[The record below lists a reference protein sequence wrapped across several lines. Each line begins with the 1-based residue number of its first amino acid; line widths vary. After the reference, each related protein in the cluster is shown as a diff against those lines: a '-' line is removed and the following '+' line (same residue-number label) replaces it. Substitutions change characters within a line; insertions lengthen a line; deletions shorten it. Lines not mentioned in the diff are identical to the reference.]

1 MHSLYYTTPR
11 LVIKWD
17 IAKQPAAWR
26 EADLETTLCSTDDA
40 RDLKNTNKQ
49 KKTQEHDTS
58 VIGFKQHVL
67 RFKTMD
73 YAAITLINAQK
84 CEPEVKKMAFAEW
97 KHALNSPFHHP
108 AETTPPPL
116 FLV

>member
-1 MHSLYYTTPR
+1 MQETLKKH
-11 LVIKWD
+11 
-17 IAKQPAAWR
+17 KQ
-26 EADLETTLCSTDDA
+26 T
-40 RDLKNTNKQ
+40 

-108 AETTPPPL
+108 AEMMPPPL